1 MVLVICDIIIAS
13 VIFFY
18 TYWFIRNAQTRF
30 QEDVPENSS
39 ECFKKAIF
47 LRKDWLK
54 GSLLFKGWHKLLQW
68 CSIIF
73 PIMILFFLAYSDN
86 DETVRVIIYTCLSL
100 IASIFDII
108 MNFAEISNCFRK
120 SYIIINCAIIK
131 YENKEIDEKELYKA
145 ISKGEKNIEFINKF

>member
-1 MVLVICDIIIAS
+1 
-13 VIFFY
+13 
-18 TYWFIRNAQTRF
+18 
-30 QEDVPENSS
+30 
-39 ECFKKAIF
+39 
-47 LRKDWLK
+47 
-54 GSLLFKGWHKLLQW
+54 
-68 CSIIF
+68 
-73 PIMILFFLAYSDN
+73 MILFFLAYSDN

-100 IASIFDII
+100 IASIFDIT